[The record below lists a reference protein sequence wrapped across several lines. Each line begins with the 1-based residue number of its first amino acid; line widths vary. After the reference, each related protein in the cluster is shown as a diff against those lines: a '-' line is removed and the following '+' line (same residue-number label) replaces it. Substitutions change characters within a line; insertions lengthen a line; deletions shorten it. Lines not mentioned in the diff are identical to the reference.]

1 MDPGRLRYS
10 CKFPDCNNKF
20 FCPIY
25 RKGYINKHFFR
36 FPKDNHLQQVWKN
49 ICKLP
54 EETNG
59 SSFYVC
65 EDHFSTSDF
74 VNIKRDRLIFKA
86 CPKVIF
92 HQETVTLISDPVSS
106 DLSSMVLT
114 EHNYCLPDNHSN
126 TGSTVGVNK
135 FSMGEHDSGLTPL
148 VDFNGS
154 NRKSM
159 CKILFSNVGNAD
171 DPTVHLSLLS
181 GDNSFSN
188 TEYLPP
194 FDHSNDSNYS
204 HLENYTTFNF
214 LQDTEDFKHTKR
226 KKDLS
231 PRKEEMDK
239 IHRNVCAKL
248 SQLLSVLSKEHHKVS
263 VLKHVYDSG
272 CFQFIESNL
281 NYLTKNYI
289 KSQLEN
295 CTRKP
300 SGRRHTLEE
309 TVFAL
314 SLYKRGPRLYSYLLN
329 YFDFPSPSTLKH
341 ILSCIPF
348 NPGLNDF
355 ILNQLKIAV
364 AEMAEHDKFCC
375 LLFDEMS
382 LDSTLQYD
390 QYNQQIYGYEDHG
403 HLGRVNKRANYALI
417 FMVRGIRRQ
426 WKQTVAYY
434 FTSSSIIRTQN
445 LKVLVPFIIK
455 NLQDI
460 GLKVLATVCDQSST
474 NQAALS
480 QLSCENDNNPL
491 PYTFRVNGEEVCI
504 IYDIPHLLKSTRNAL
519 LRCGIEFERGKMAK
533 FMYIRK
539 AFELDRSTRSFYQ
552 LPYLKPEHFNSD
564 ETFHKNKVKI
574 AARQLSHS
582 MAACIE
588 TFVSTNQ
595 LPAEAIHT
603 AEFVSIIDNLFDL
616 FNSNN
621 PVPVEGKRHK
631 CAFSGKSLHFHFFSD
646 VLIKLRSWKLFDIT
660 GKNVSNQYSF
670 VNGWQSSIR
679 SCIHISNKLI
689 GKFQFMPM
697 RSFNQDP
704 LENLFGLIRQHGVF
718 NTNPTCRQFVSAL
731 KTVVVNNLSSP
742 SSHSD
747 CEDDYCKNLCNLS
760 TLIQKSFESVS
771 NGGTLNDPLSSTQEE
786 NYLNTSEVEWE
797 KTSLED
803 CFRAAY
809 VAGYL
814 LSKVTLPDCRQ
825 CTHNCFITDQSHLY
839 TQEYE
844 NNLKLNC
851 PSERLVQLCNYI
863 HRIVYDYLDN
873 KSHEILIEDKIKQ
886 MYKQALNSFVF
897 CTEHNIHTKFI
908 DKCIRLCIFK
918 YVKEIKTMD
927 NVSVN
932 HIKKIKSY

>member
-20 FCPIY
+20 FSPVY

-36 FPKDNHLQQVWKN
+36 FPKDNHLQQVWKH
-49 ICKLP
+49 ICELP
-54 EETNG
+54 EGTNG

-74 VNIKRDRLIFKA
+74 VNSKRDRLIFKA

-92 HQETVTLISDPVSS
+92 HQETVTLISDPVTS
-106 DLSSMVLT
+106 DWNNLSTIVLR
-114 EHNYCLPDNHSN
+114 EHNYCFTS
-126 TGSTVGVNK
+126 
-135 FSMGEHDSGLTPL
+135 L
-148 VDFNGS
+148 VDFNES
-154 NRKSM
+154 NRDEDILNSGDDKSM
-159 CKILFSNVGNAD
+159 CKISFSNLGNPD
-171 DPTVHLSLLS
+171 DPTVDLGLLS
-181 GDNSFSN
+181 GDNSSSN
-188 TEYLPP
+188 TEYLPD
-194 FDHSNDSNYS
+194 FDRSTGNFS
-204 HLENYTTFNF
+204 HLENSTTFNF
-214 LQDTEDFKHTKR
+214 LHDTEDFKPTKSF
-226 KKDLS
+226 LQQVGI
-231 PRKEEMDK
+231 RKEEMDK

-248 SQLLSVLSKEHHKVS
+248 SQLSSVLSKEHCKVS
-263 VLKHVYDSG
+263 VLKHLYDSG
-272 CFQFIESNL
+272 SFQFIESIL
-281 NYLTKNYI
+281 NDLTKNYI
-289 KSQLEN
+289 NSQLQN

-300 SGRRHTLEE
+300 SGKWHTLEDK
-309 TVFAL
+309 VFAL
-314 SLYKRGPRLYSYLLN
+314 SLYKRGPRLYPYLLN
-329 YFDFPSPSTLKH
+329 YFDIPSPRTLKE

-348 NPGLNDF
+348 NPGLNDC

-390 QYNQQIYGYEDHG
+390 QYNQQIYGYEDLG

-455 NLQDI
+455 TLQDI

-480 QLSCENDNNPL
+480 QLSCENVNNPL

-504 IYDIPHLLKSTRNAL
+504 IYDIPHLLKNTRNAL
-519 LRCGIEFERGKMAK
+519 LRCGIEFEPGKMAK
-533 FMYIRK
+533 FKYIRK
-539 AFELDRSTRSFYQ
+539 AFELDRSRSFFQ
-552 LPYLKPEHFNSD
+552 LPYLKPEHFNLD
-564 ETFHKNKVKI
+564 ETFYKKKVKI

-603 AEFVSIIDNLFDL
+603 AEFASIIDNLFDL

-631 CAFSGKSLHFHFFSD
+631 CAFSDKSLHFHFFSD

-670 VNGWQSSIR
+670 VNGWQTSIR
-679 SCIHISNKLI
+679 SCIHIWNKLI

-704 LENLFGLIRQHGVF
+704 LENLFGLIRQHGVC

-742 SSHSD
+742 SNDSD

-760 TLIQKSFESVS
+760 TLIQKSFESAS
-771 NGGTLNDPLSSTQEE
+771 NGGNSSYKSFSFTTLNDPLSSTQEE

-803 CFRAAY
+803 SFRAAY

-814 LSKVTLPDCRQ
+814 LSKVTVADCRQ

-844 NNLKLNC
+844 NDLKLNC
-851 PSERLVQLCNYI
+851 ASERLVQLCNYI

-886 MYKQALNSFVF
+886 LYKDTLNSFVF

-918 YVKEIKTMD
+918 YVKEIKTTD

-932 HIKKIKSY
+932 HIESEN